1 MSTPRLTAE
10 SQYPVGVRE
19 VVVEDAEWAEREA
32 AADLEVLFDVF
43 GYRGRQL
50 LKTGRTI

>member
-1 MSTPRLTAE
+1 M
-10 SQYPVGVRE
+10 
-19 VVVEDAEWAEREA
+19 EDAEWAEREA
-32 AADLEVLFDVF
+32 AADLEVLFDVC